1 MKDEVTMMQIWLWW
15 YTMRMFSNIFPLE
28 IVVSYAIVLDIALKF
43 PTATTRKEF
52 FYDKALLK
60 LC

>member
-1 MKDEVTMMQIWLWW
+1 
-15 YTMRMFSNIFPLE
+15 MRMFSNIFPLE

-60 LC
+60 LR